1 MDKFLFG
8 LTAVFAK
15 MPDRVLRSKRL
26 VLIVL
31 TLVSIGMFYAMA
43 TRTVF
48 DLSSESFMQ
57 DESPAQIAL
66 DEFRRQFGSDRS
78 VFIIYKPTDGDVFS
92 TQSLTA
98 MQQLTLDLENW
109 QSLDP
114 AKFSSVDLDQLIHI
128 RRVKSLANIRLQ
140 ESVGDALLSG
150 RLLPKALPETAEDL
164 NSFKA
169 RAMAQPDYVSS
180 FYSKDGGYGGILV
193 QTDFGTVPIEGY
205 ESAVDIAGVELD
217 DSFSDFDVSF
227 DEEAVIQEVEYRDVD
242 PRDYLDFSDALGAVY
257 GQYDEQLMYYPVGE
271 PTIMSQMQD
280 VLEQLRILGFLM
292 VIIFAV
298 LLWVLFRSAS
308 ALVWSMV
315 TITLSVAWCW
325 GVTVLL
331 GVTLSSMIA
340 LTILLIFSVGIADCV
355 HVMSA
360 YFSFRR
366 EGIEHYAAL
375 TKSYEKVGLA
385 ILLTTVTTAAGIL
398 VLATSNLEPIRIFA
412 LMCAFGVVLAFFFT
426 IVLLP
431 ILLDLWHPTAV
442 TEKGSV
448 ADRLGDRWHALGN
461 GPKLVIALATA
472 TAIFAVL
479 GGMLGLFIN
488 TVIALTY
495 WIINAH
501 QQILARVP
509 TIIEGAPRLI
519 LAFFAIILALCIYGS
534 TKIVIDTNI
543 SGLFKDDH
551 PLAVAVN
558 VVDNNMAGSQ
568 DMEVMID
575 TKTVD
580 GMLDVELL
588 AAVDELQT
596 SLEERYP
603 NTIGRTYSLAN
614 IVKDTNQVMNDD
626 NPEFYRIPESNQA
639 VSQLLYLFNSANPE
653 DRRNLVSDDYSR
665 SHIAVTSRSMGSFG
679 YQQMFAEV
687 ELDIEARFAHLKT
700 AYPDL
705 EIVLTGTMATFMVV
719 SDEIARSQFN
729 GFALALVLISLI
741 MIITL
746 GSLRGGVMGMIPNA
760 IPAFLAFGLM
770 GLLGIPLDTDTLL
783 IAPVILGIAVDD
795 TIHFMTHYRVELTK
809 SKSISIALESAI
821 REVGQAVMFT
831 TMVIG
836 LGFAVLSFSDYLGMA
851 KVGFFGSLSIF
862 FALFCDLFLIPA
874 MIIIFKPS
882 FGVDNVDTRIDF
894 KGVTA

>member
-15 MPDRVLRSKRL
+15 MPNRVLRSKRL
-26 VLIVL
+26 VLVVL
-31 TLVSIGMFYAMA
+31 ALVSIGMFYAMA

-57 DESPAQIAL
+57 DESPAQMAL

-98 MQQLTLDLENW
+98 MQQLTSDLENW
-109 QSLDP
+109 QSLDR
-114 AKFSSVDLDQLIHI
+114 AKFPGVDLDQLIHI

-227 DEEAVIQEVEYRDVD
+227 DEAAVIQEVEYRDVD

-461 GPKLVIALATA
+461 VPKLVIALATA
-472 TAIFAVL
+472 TAIFIVL

-509 TIIEGAPRLI
+509 TIVEGAPRLI

-580 GMLDVELL
+580 GMLDVDLL
-588 AAVDELQT
+588 TAVDALQT
-596 SLEERYP
+596 SLEARYP

-626 NPEFYRIPESNQA
+626 NPEFYRIPNSNQA

-746 GSLRGGVMGMIPNA
+746 GSLRGGIMGMIPNA

-874 MIIIFKPS
+874 MIIVFKPS
-882 FGVDNVDTRIDF
+882 FGVENVDTRIDF

>member
-15 MPDRVLRSKRL
+15 MPNRVLRSKRL
-26 VLIVL
+26 VLVVL
-31 TLVSIGMFYAMA
+31 ALVSIGMFYAMA

-98 MQQLTLDLENW
+98 MQQLTSDLENW
-109 QSLDP
+109 QSLDR
-114 AKFSSVDLDQLIHI
+114 AKFPGVDLDQLIHI

-227 DEEAVIQEVEYRDVD
+227 DEAAVIQEVEYRDVD

-461 GPKLVIALATA
+461 VPKLVIALATA
-472 TAIFAVL
+472 TAIFIVL

-509 TIIEGAPRLI
+509 TIVEGAPRLI

-580 GMLDVELL
+580 GMLDVDLL
-588 AAVDELQT
+588 TAVDALQT
-596 SLEERYP
+596 SLEARYP

-626 NPEFYRIPESNQA
+626 NPEFYRIPNSNQA

-746 GSLRGGVMGMIPNA
+746 GSLRGGIMGMIPNA

-874 MIIIFKPS
+874 MIIVFKPS
-882 FGVDNVDTRIDF
+882 FGVENVDTRIDF

>member
-8 LTAVFAK
+8 LTAVFVK

-98 MQQLTLDLENW
+98 MQQLTSDLENW
-109 QSLDP
+109 QSLDR
-114 AKFSSVDLDQLIHI
+114 AKFQGVDLDQLIHI

-150 RLLPKALPETAEDL
+150 RLLPKALPETTEDL

-257 GQYDEQLMYYPVGE
+257 GQYDEQLTYYPVGE
-271 PTIMSQMQD
+271 PTILSQMQD

-461 GPKLVIALATA
+461 VPKLVIALATA
-472 TAIFAVL
+472 TAIFIVL

-509 TIIEGAPRLI
+509 TIVEGAPRLI

-580 GMLDVELL
+580 GMLDVDLL
-588 AAVDELQT
+588 TAVDALQT
-596 SLEERYP
+596 SLEARYP

-626 NPEFYRIPESNQA
+626 NPEFYRIPKSNQT

-746 GSLRGGVMGMIPNA
+746 GSLRGGIMGMIPNA

-874 MIIIFKPS
+874 MIIVFKPS
-882 FGVDNVDTRIDF
+882 FGVENVDTRIDF

>member
-109 QSLDP
+109 QSLDR
-114 AKFSSVDLDQLIHI
+114 AKFPGVDLDQLIHI

-227 DEEAVIQEVEYRDVD
+227 DEAAVIQEVEYRDVD

-257 GQYDEQLMYYPVGE
+257 GQYDEQLTYYPVGE

-292 VIIFAV
+292 VVIFAV

-385 ILLTTVTTAAGIL
+385 ILLTTVTTASGIL

-442 TEKGSV
+442 NEKGSV
-448 ADRLGDRWHALGN
+448 ADRLGDRWHALDN
-461 GPKLVIALATA
+461 VPKLVIALATA
-472 TAIFAVL
+472 TAIFIVL

-509 TIIEGAPRLI
+509 TIVEGAPRLI

-580 GMLDVELL
+580 GMLDVDLL
-588 AAVDELQT
+588 TAVDALQT
-596 SLEERYP
+596 SLEARYP

-626 NPEFYRIPESNQA
+626 NPEFYRIPNSNQA

-874 MIIIFKPS
+874 MIIVFKPS
-882 FGVDNVDTRIDF
+882 FGVENVDTRIDF

>member
-15 MPDRVLRSKRL
+15 MPNRVLRSKRL
-26 VLIVL
+26 VLVVL
-31 TLVSIGMFYAMA
+31 ALVSIGMFYAMA

-57 DESPAQIAL
+57 DESPAQMAL

-98 MQQLTLDLENW
+98 MQQLTSDLENW
-109 QSLDP
+109 QSLDR
-114 AKFSSVDLDQLIHI
+114 AKFPGVDLDQLIHI

-227 DEEAVIQEVEYRDVD
+227 DEAAVIQEVEYRDVD

-292 VIIFAV
+292 VVIFAV

-461 GPKLVIALATA
+461 VPKLVIALATA
-472 TAIFAVL
+472 TAIFIVL

-509 TIIEGAPRLI
+509 TIVEGAPRLI

-580 GMLDVELL
+580 GMLDVDLL
-588 AAVDELQT
+588 TAVDALQT
-596 SLEERYP
+596 SLEARYP

-626 NPEFYRIPESNQA
+626 NPEFYRIPKSNQA

-874 MIIIFKPS
+874 MIIVFKPS
-882 FGVDNVDTRIDF
+882 FGVENVDTRIDF

>member
-15 MPDRVLRSKRL
+15 MPNRVLRSKRL
-26 VLIVL
+26 VLVVL
-31 TLVSIGMFYAMA
+31 TLVSLGMFYAMA

-57 DESPAQIAL
+57 DESPAQMAL

-98 MQQLTLDLENW
+98 MQQLTSDLENW
-109 QSLDP
+109 QSLDR
-114 AKFSSVDLDQLIHI
+114 AKFPGVDLDQLIHI

-227 DEEAVIQEVEYRDVD
+227 DEAAVIQEVEYRDVD

-461 GPKLVIALATA
+461 VPKLVIALATA
-472 TAIFAVL
+472 TAIFIVL

-509 TIIEGAPRLI
+509 TIVEGAPRLI

-580 GMLDVELL
+580 GMLDVDLL
-588 AAVDELQT
+588 TAVDALQT
-596 SLEERYP
+596 SLEARYP

-626 NPEFYRIPESNQA
+626 NPEFYRIPNSNQA

-874 MIIIFKPS
+874 MIIVFKPS
-882 FGVDNVDTRIDF
+882 FGVENVDTRIDF

>member
-1 MDKFLFG
+1 
-8 LTAVFAK
+8 
-15 MPDRVLRSKRL
+15 
-26 VLIVL
+26 
-31 TLVSIGMFYAMA
+31 
-43 TRTVF
+43 
-48 DLSSESFMQ
+48 
-57 DESPAQIAL
+57 
-66 DEFRRQFGSDRS
+66 
-78 VFIIYKPTDGDVFS
+78 
-92 TQSLTA
+92 
-98 MQQLTLDLENW
+98 
-109 QSLDP
+109 
-114 AKFSSVDLDQLIHI
+114 
-128 RRVKSLANIRLQ
+128 
-140 ESVGDALLSG
+140 
-150 RLLPKALPETAEDL
+150 
-164 NSFKA
+164 
-169 RAMAQPDYVSS
+169 MAQPDYVSS

-227 DEEAVIQEVEYRDVD
+227 DEAAVIQEVEYRDVD

-257 GQYDEQLMYYPVGE
+257 GQYDEQLTYYPVGE
-271 PTIMSQMQD
+271 PTILSQMQD

-292 VIIFAV
+292 VVIFAV

-385 ILLTTVTTAAGIL
+385 ILLTTVTTASGIL

-442 TEKGSV
+442 NEKGSV
-448 ADRLGDRWHALGN
+448 ADRLGDRWHALDN
-461 GPKLVIALATA
+461 VPKLVIALATA
-472 TAIFAVL
+472 TAIFIVL

-509 TIIEGAPRLI
+509 TIVEGAPRLI

-580 GMLDVELL
+580 GMLDVDLL
-588 AAVDELQT
+588 TAVDALQT
-596 SLEERYP
+596 SLEARYP

-626 NPEFYRIPESNQA
+626 NPEFYRIPKSNQT

-760 IPAFLAFGLM
+760 IPAFLAFRYTTRYRHL
-770 GLLGIPLDTDTLL
+770 TDC
-783 IAPVILGIAVDD
+783 AG
-795 TIHFMTHYRVELTK
+795 Y
-809 SKSISIALESAI
+809 I
-821 REVGQAVMFT
+821 R
-831 TMVIG
+831 
-836 LGFAVLSFSDYLGMA
+836 D
-851 KVGFFGSLSIF
+851 
-862 FALFCDLFLIPA
+862 C
-874 MIIIFKPS
+874 
-882 FGVDNVDTRIDF
+882 R
-894 KGVTA
+894 

>member
-15 MPDRVLRSKRL
+15 MPNRVLRSKRL
-26 VLIVL
+26 VLVVL
-31 TLVSIGMFYAMA
+31 ALVSIGMFYAMA

-57 DESPAQIAL
+57 DESPAQMAL

-98 MQQLTLDLENW
+98 MQQLTSDLENW
-109 QSLDP
+109 QSLDR
-114 AKFSSVDLDQLIHI
+114 AKFQGVDLDQLIHI

-227 DEEAVIQEVEYRDVD
+227 DEAAVIQEVEYRDVD

-461 GPKLVIALATA
+461 VPKLVIALATA
-472 TAIFAVL
+472 TAIFIVL

-509 TIIEGAPRLI
+509 TIVEGAPRLI

-580 GMLDVELL
+580 GMLDVDLL
-588 AAVDELQT
+588 TAVDALQT
-596 SLEERYP
+596 SLEARYP

-626 NPEFYRIPESNQA
+626 NPEFYRIPNSNQA

-746 GSLRGGVMGMIPNA
+746 GSLRGGIMGMIPNA

-874 MIIIFKPS
+874 MIIVFKPS
-882 FGVDNVDTRIDF
+882 FGVENVDTRIDF

>member
-242 PRDYLDFSDALGAVY
+242 PRDYLDFSDALEAVY

-580 GMLDVELL
+580 GMLDVDLL

>member
-15 MPDRVLRSKRL
+15 MPNRVLRSKRL
-26 VLIVL
+26 VLVVL

-57 DESPAQIAL
+57 DESPAQMAL

-98 MQQLTLDLENW
+98 MQQLTSDLENW
-109 QSLDP
+109 QSLDR
-114 AKFSSVDLDQLIHI
+114 AKFQGVDLDQLIHI

-227 DEEAVIQEVEYRDVD
+227 DEAAVIQEVEYRDVD

-461 GPKLVIALATA
+461 VPKLVIALATA
-472 TAIFAVL
+472 TAIFIVL

-509 TIIEGAPRLI
+509 TIVEGAPRLI
-519 LAFFAIILALCIYGS
+519 LAFFAVILALCIYGS

-580 GMLDVELL
+580 GMLDVDLL
-588 AAVDELQT
+588 TAVDALQT
-596 SLEERYP
+596 SLEARYP

-626 NPEFYRIPESNQA
+626 NPEFYRIPNSNQA
-639 VSQLLYLFNSANPE
+639 VSQLLYLFNGANPE

-874 MIIIFKPS
+874 MIIVFKPS
-882 FGVDNVDTRIDF
+882 FGVENVDTRIDF

>member
-109 QSLDP
+109 QSLDRT
-114 AKFSSVDLDQLIHI
+114 KFPGVDLDQLIHI

-227 DEEAVIQEVEYRDVD
+227 DEAAVIQEVEYRDVD

-257 GQYDEQLMYYPVGE
+257 GQYDEQLTYYPVGE

-292 VIIFAV
+292 VVIFAV

-385 ILLTTVTTAAGIL
+385 ILLTTVTTASGIL

-431 ILLDLWHPTAV
+431 ILLDIWHPTAV
-442 TEKGSV
+442 NEKGSV
-448 ADRLGDRWHALGN
+448 ADRLGDRWHALDN
-461 GPKLVIALATA
+461 VPKLVIALATA
-472 TAIFAVL
+472 TAIFIVL

-509 TIIEGAPRLI
+509 TIVEGAPRLI

-580 GMLDVELL
+580 GMLDVDLL
-588 AAVDELQT
+588 TAVDALQT
-596 SLEERYP
+596 SLEARYP

-626 NPEFYRIPESNQA
+626 NPEFYRIPKSNQT

-874 MIIIFKPS
+874 MIIVFKPS
-882 FGVDNVDTRIDF
+882 FGVENVDTRIDF

>member
-109 QSLDP
+109 QSLDR
-114 AKFSSVDLDQLIHI
+114 AKFPGVDLDQLIHI

-227 DEEAVIQEVEYRDVD
+227 DEAAVIQEVEYRDVD

-257 GQYDEQLMYYPVGE
+257 GQYDEQLTYYPVGE
-271 PTIMSQMQD
+271 PTILSQMQD

-292 VIIFAV
+292 VVIFAV

-385 ILLTTVTTAAGIL
+385 ILLTTVTTASGIL

-442 TEKGSV
+442 NEKGSV
-448 ADRLGDRWHALGN
+448 ADRLGDRWHALDN
-461 GPKLVIALATA
+461 VPKLVIALATA
-472 TAIFAVL
+472 TAIFIVL

-509 TIIEGAPRLI
+509 TIVEGAPRLI

-580 GMLDVELL
+580 GMLDVDLL
-588 AAVDELQT
+588 TAVDALQT
-596 SLEERYP
+596 SLEARYP

-626 NPEFYRIPESNQA
+626 NPEFYRIPKSNQT

-874 MIIIFKPS
+874 MIIVFKPS
-882 FGVDNVDTRIDF
+882 FGVENVDTRIDF

>member
-26 VLIVL
+26 VLVVL
-31 TLVSIGMFYAMA
+31 ALVSIGMFYAMA

-57 DESPAQIAL
+57 DESPAQMAL

-98 MQQLTLDLENW
+98 MQQLTSDLENW
-109 QSLDP
+109 QSLDR
-114 AKFSSVDLDQLIHI
+114 AKFPGVDLDQLIHI

-227 DEEAVIQEVEYRDVD
+227 DEAAVIQEVEYRDVD

-461 GPKLVIALATA
+461 VPKLVIALATA
-472 TAIFAVL
+472 TAIFIVL

-509 TIIEGAPRLI
+509 TIVEGAPRLI

-580 GMLDVELL
+580 GMLDVDLL
-588 AAVDELQT
+588 TAVDALQT
-596 SLEERYP
+596 SLEARYP

-626 NPEFYRIPESNQA
+626 NPEFYRIPNSNQA

-874 MIIIFKPS
+874 MIIVFKPS
-882 FGVDNVDTRIDF
+882 FGVENVDTRIDF

>member
-15 MPDRVLRSKRL
+15 MPNRVLRSKRL
-26 VLIVL
+26 VLVVL
-31 TLVSIGMFYAMA
+31 ALVSIGMFYAMA

-57 DESPAQIAL
+57 DESPAQMAL

-98 MQQLTLDLENW
+98 MQQLTSDLENW
-109 QSLDP
+109 QSLDR
-114 AKFSSVDLDQLIHI
+114 AKFPGVDLDQLIHI

-227 DEEAVIQEVEYRDVD
+227 DEAAVIQEVEYRDVD

-461 GPKLVIALATA
+461 VPKLVIALATA
-472 TAIFAVL
+472 TAIFIVL

-509 TIIEGAPRLI
+509 TIVEGAPRLI

-580 GMLDVELL
+580 GMLDVDLL
-588 AAVDELQT
+588 TAVDALQT
-596 SLEERYP
+596 SLEARYP

-626 NPEFYRIPESNQA
+626 NPEFYRIPNSNQA

-746 GSLRGGVMGMIPNA
+746 GSIRGGVMGMIPNA

-874 MIIIFKPS
+874 MIIVFKPS
-882 FGVDNVDTRIDF
+882 FGVENVDTRIDF

>member
-8 LTAVFAK
+8 LTAVFAE

-109 QSLDP
+109 QSLDR
-114 AKFSSVDLDQLIHI
+114 AKFPGVDLDQLIHI

-227 DEEAVIQEVEYRDVD
+227 DEAAVIQEVEYRDVD

-257 GQYDEQLMYYPVGE
+257 GQYDEQLTYYPVGE
-271 PTIMSQMQD
+271 PTILSQMQD

-292 VIIFAV
+292 VVIFAV

-385 ILLTTVTTAAGIL
+385 ILLTTVTTASGIL

-442 TEKGSV
+442 NEKGSV

-461 GPKLVIALATA
+461 VPKLVIALATA
-472 TAIFAVL
+472 TAIFIVL

-509 TIIEGAPRLI
+509 TIVEGAPRLI

-580 GMLDVELL
+580 GMLDVDLL
-588 AAVDELQT
+588 TAVDALQT
-596 SLEERYP
+596 SLEARYP

-626 NPEFYRIPESNQA
+626 NPEFYRIPKSNQT

-746 GSLRGGVMGMIPNA
+746 GSLRGGIMGMIPNA

-874 MIIIFKPS
+874 MIIVFKPS
-882 FGVDNVDTRIDF
+882 FGVENVDTRIDF

>member
-15 MPDRVLRSKRL
+15 MPNRVLRSKRL
-26 VLIVL
+26 VLVVL
-31 TLVSIGMFYAMA
+31 ALVSIGMFYAMA

-57 DESPAQIAL
+57 DESPAQMAL

-98 MQQLTLDLENW
+98 MQQLTSDLENW
-109 QSLDP
+109 QSLDR
-114 AKFSSVDLDQLIHI
+114 AKFPGVDLDQLIHI

-227 DEEAVIQEVEYRDVD
+227 DEAAVIQEVEYRDVD

-461 GPKLVIALATA
+461 VPKLVIALATA
-472 TAIFAVL
+472 TAIFIVL

-509 TIIEGAPRLI
+509 TIVEGAPRLI

-580 GMLDVELL
+580 GMLDVDLL
-588 AAVDELQT
+588 TAVDALQT
-596 SLEERYP
+596 SLEARYP

-626 NPEFYRIPESNQA
+626 NPEFYRIPNSNQA

-874 MIIIFKPS
+874 MIIVFKPS
-882 FGVDNVDTRIDF
+882 FGVENVDTRIDF

>member
-109 QSLDP
+109 QSLDRT
-114 AKFSSVDLDQLIHI
+114 KFPGVDLDQLIHI

-227 DEEAVIQEVEYRDVD
+227 DEAAVIQEVEYRDVD

-257 GQYDEQLMYYPVGE
+257 GQYDEQLTYYPVGE

-385 ILLTTVTTAAGIL
+385 ILLTTVTTASGIL

-442 TEKGSV
+442 NEKGSV
-448 ADRLGDRWHALGN
+448 ADRLGDRWHALDN
-461 GPKLVIALATA
+461 VPKLVIALATA
-472 TAIFAVL
+472 TAIFIVL

-509 TIIEGAPRLI
+509 TIVEGAPRLI

-580 GMLDVELL
+580 GMLDVDLL
-588 AAVDELQT
+588 TAVDALQT
-596 SLEERYP
+596 SLEARYP

-626 NPEFYRIPESNQA
+626 NPEFYRIPKSNQT

-874 MIIIFKPS
+874 MIIVFKPS
-882 FGVDNVDTRIDF
+882 FGVENVDTRIDF

>member
-15 MPDRVLRSKRL
+15 MPNRVLRSKRL
-26 VLIVL
+26 VLVVL
-31 TLVSIGMFYAMA
+31 ALVSIGMFYAMA

-57 DESPAQIAL
+57 DESPAQMAL

-98 MQQLTLDLENW
+98 MQQLTSDLENW
-109 QSLDP
+109 QSLDR
-114 AKFSSVDLDQLIHI
+114 AKFPGVDLDQLIHI

-227 DEEAVIQEVEYRDVD
+227 DEAAVIQEVEYRDVD

-461 GPKLVIALATA
+461 VPKLVIALATA
-472 TAIFAVL
+472 TAIFIVL

-509 TIIEGAPRLI
+509 TIVEGAPRLI

-580 GMLDVELL
+580 GMLDVDLL
-588 AAVDELQT
+588 TAVDALQT
-596 SLEERYP
+596 SLEARYP

-626 NPEFYRIPESNQA
+626 NPEFYRIPKSNQA

-809 SKSISIALESAI
+809 SKSISIALKSAI

-874 MIIIFKPS
+874 MIIVFKPS
-882 FGVDNVDTRIDF
+882 FGVENVDTRIDF

>member
-15 MPDRVLRSKRL
+15 MPNRVLRSKRL
-26 VLIVL
+26 VLVVL
-31 TLVSIGMFYAMA
+31 ALVSIGMFYAMA

-98 MQQLTLDLENW
+98 MQQLTSDLENW
-109 QSLDP
+109 QSLDR
-114 AKFSSVDLDQLIHI
+114 AKFPGVDLDQLIHI

-227 DEEAVIQEVEYRDVD
+227 DEAAVIQEVEYRDVD

-461 GPKLVIALATA
+461 VPKLVIALATA
-472 TAIFAVL
+472 TAIFIVL

-509 TIIEGAPRLI
+509 TIVEGAPRLI

-580 GMLDVELL
+580 GMLDVDLL
-588 AAVDELQT
+588 TAVDALQT
-596 SLEERYP
+596 SLEARYP

-626 NPEFYRIPESNQA
+626 NPEFYRIPKSNQA

-746 GSLRGGVMGMIPNA
+746 GSIRGGVMGMIPNA

-874 MIIIFKPS
+874 MIIVFKPS
-882 FGVDNVDTRIDF
+882 FGVENVDTRIDF

>member
-15 MPDRVLRSKRL
+15 MPNRVLRSKRL
-26 VLIVL
+26 VLVVL
-31 TLVSIGMFYAMA
+31 ALVSIGMFYAMA

-57 DESPAQIAL
+57 DESPAQMAL

-98 MQQLTLDLENW
+98 MQQLTSDLENW
-109 QSLDP
+109 QSLDR
-114 AKFSSVDLDQLIHI
+114 AKFPGVDLDQLIHI

-227 DEEAVIQEVEYRDVD
+227 DEAAVIQEVEYRDVD

-461 GPKLVIALATA
+461 VPKLVIALATA
-472 TAIFAVL
+472 TAIFIVL

-509 TIIEGAPRLI
+509 TIVEGAPRLI

-580 GMLDVELL
+580 GMLDVDLL
-588 AAVDELQT
+588 TAVDALQT
-596 SLEERYP
+596 SLEARYP

-626 NPEFYRIPESNQA
+626 NPEFYRIPKSNQT

-874 MIIIFKPS
+874 MIIVFKPS
-882 FGVDNVDTRIDF
+882 FGVENVDTRIDF
-894 KGVTA
+894 KGVTT

>member
-15 MPDRVLRSKRL
+15 IPNRVLRSKRL

-92 TQSLTA
+92 IQSLTA

-109 QSLDP
+109 QSLDR
-114 AKFSSVDLDQLIHI
+114 AKFPGVDLDQLIHI

-292 VIIFAV
+292 VVIFAV

-385 ILLTTVTTAAGIL
+385 ILLTTVTTASGIL

-448 ADRLGDRWHALGN
+448 ADRLGDRWHALGTV
-461 GPKLVIALATA
+461 PKLVIALATA
-472 TAIFAVL
+472 TAIFIVL

-509 TIIEGAPRLI
+509 TIVEGAPRLI
-519 LAFFAIILALCIYGS
+519 LAFFAVILALCIYGS

-575 TKTVD
+575 TKMVD

-626 NPEFYRIPESNQA
+626 NPEFYRIPKSNQT

-665 SHIAVTSRSMGSFG
+665 SHISVTSRSMGSFG
-679 YQQMFAEV
+679 YQQMFSEV
-687 ELDIEARFAHLKT
+687 DLDVEARFAHLKT

-719 SDEIARSQFN
+719 SDEIAHSQFN

-874 MIIIFKPS
+874 MIIVFKPS
-882 FGVDNVDTRIDF
+882 FGVENVDTRIDF

>member
-15 MPDRVLRSKRL
+15 MPNRVLRSKRL
-26 VLIVL
+26 VLVVL
-31 TLVSIGMFYAMA
+31 ALVSIGMFYAMA

-57 DESPAQIAL
+57 DESPAQMAL

-98 MQQLTLDLENW
+98 MQQLTSDLENW
-109 QSLDP
+109 QSLDR
-114 AKFSSVDLDQLIHI
+114 AKFQGVDLDQLIHI

-227 DEEAVIQEVEYRDVD
+227 DEAAVIQEVEYRDVD

-461 GPKLVIALATA
+461 VPKLVIALATA
-472 TAIFAVL
+472 TAIFIVL

-509 TIIEGAPRLI
+509 TIVEGAPRLI
-519 LAFFAIILALCIYGS
+519 LAFFAVILALCIYGS

-580 GMLDVELL
+580 GMLDVDLL
-588 AAVDELQT
+588 TAVDALQT
-596 SLEERYP
+596 SLEARYP

-626 NPEFYRIPESNQA
+626 NPEFYRIPNSNQA

-746 GSLRGGVMGMIPNA
+746 GSLRGGIMGMIPNA

-874 MIIIFKPS
+874 MIIVFKPS
-882 FGVDNVDTRIDF
+882 FGVENVDTRIDF

>member
-8 LTAVFAK
+8 LTAVFAE
-15 MPDRVLRSKRL
+15 MPNRVLRSKRL

-109 QSLDP
+109 QSLDR
-114 AKFSSVDLDQLIHI
+114 AKFPGVDLDQLIHI

-509 TIIEGAPRLI
+509 TIVEGAPRLI

-626 NPEFYRIPESNQA
+626 NPEFYRIPKSNQA

-874 MIIIFKPS
+874 MIIVFKPS
-882 FGVDNVDTRIDF
+882 FGVENVDTRIDF

>member
-15 MPDRVLRSKRL
+15 MPNRVLRSKRL
-26 VLIVL
+26 VLVVL
-31 TLVSIGMFYAMA
+31 ALVSIGMFYAMA

-57 DESPAQIAL
+57 DESPAQMAL

-98 MQQLTLDLENW
+98 MQQLTSDLENW
-109 QSLDP
+109 QSLDR
-114 AKFSSVDLDQLIHI
+114 AKFPGVDLDQLIHI

-227 DEEAVIQEVEYRDVD
+227 DEAAVIQEVEYRDVD

-509 TIIEGAPRLI
+509 TIVEGAPRLI

-626 NPEFYRIPESNQA
+626 NPEFYRIPKSNQA

-836 LGFAVLSFSDYLGMA
+836 LGFAVLSFSDYLGIA

-874 MIIIFKPS
+874 MIIVFKPS
-882 FGVDNVDTRIDF
+882 FGVENVDTRIDF

>member
-92 TQSLTA
+92 TQSLAA

-109 QSLDP
+109 QSLDRT
-114 AKFSSVDLDQLIHI
+114 KFPGVDLDQLIHI

-205 ESAVDIAGVELD
+205 KSAVDIAGVELD

-227 DEEAVIQEVEYRDVD
+227 DEAAVIQEVEYRDVD

-257 GQYDEQLMYYPVGE
+257 GQYDEQLTYYPVGE
-271 PTIMSQMQD
+271 PTILSQMQD

-292 VIIFAV
+292 VVIFAV

-385 ILLTTVTTAAGIL
+385 ILLTTVTTASGIL

-442 TEKGSV
+442 NEKGSV

-461 GPKLVIALATA
+461 VPKLVIALATA
-472 TAIFAVL
+472 TAIFMVL

-509 TIIEGAPRLI
+509 TIVEGAPRLI

-580 GMLDVELL
+580 GMLDVDLL
-588 AAVDELQT
+588 TAVDALQT
-596 SLEERYP
+596 SLEARYP

-626 NPEFYRIPESNQA
+626 NPEFYRIPKSNQA

-746 GSLRGGVMGMIPNA
+746 GSLRGGIMGMIPNA

-836 LGFAVLSFSDYLGMA
+836 LGFAVLSFSDYLGIA

-874 MIIIFKPS
+874 MIIVFKPS
-882 FGVDNVDTRIDF
+882 FGVENVDTRIDF

>member
-15 MPDRVLRSKRL
+15 MPNRVLRSKRL
-26 VLIVL
+26 VLVVL
-31 TLVSIGMFYAMA
+31 ALVSIGMFYAMA

-57 DESPAQIAL
+57 DESPAQMAL

-98 MQQLTLDLENW
+98 MQQLTSDLENW
-109 QSLDP
+109 QSLDR
-114 AKFSSVDLDQLIHI
+114 AKFPGVDLDQLIHI

-227 DEEAVIQEVEYRDVD
+227 DEAAVIQEVEYRDVD

-385 ILLTTVTTAAGIL
+385 ILLTTVTTASGIL

-461 GPKLVIALATA
+461 VPKLVIALATA
-472 TAIFAVL
+472 TAIFIVL

-509 TIIEGAPRLI
+509 TIVEGAPRLI

-580 GMLDVELL
+580 GMLDVDLL
-588 AAVDELQT
+588 TAVDALQT
-596 SLEERYP
+596 SLEARYP

-626 NPEFYRIPESNQA
+626 NPEFYRIPNSNQA

-836 LGFAVLSFSDYLGMA
+836 LGFAVLSFSDYLGIA

-874 MIIIFKPS
+874 MIIVFKPS
-882 FGVDNVDTRIDF
+882 FGVENVDTRIDF

>member
-109 QSLDP
+109 QSLDRT
-114 AKFSSVDLDQLIHI
+114 KFPGVDLDQLIHI

-150 RLLPKALPETAEDL
+150 RLLPTALPETAEDL
-164 NSFKA
+164 NIFKA

-205 ESAVDIAGVELD
+205 KSAVDIAGVELD

-227 DEEAVIQEVEYRDVD
+227 DEAAVIQEVEYRDVD

-257 GQYDEQLMYYPVGE
+257 GQYDEQLTYYPVGE
-271 PTIMSQMQD
+271 PTILSQMQD

-292 VIIFAV
+292 VVIFAV

-385 ILLTTVTTAAGIL
+385 ILLTTVTTASGIL

-431 ILLDLWHPTAV
+431 ILLDIWHPTAV
-442 TEKGSV
+442 NEKGSV

-461 GPKLVIALATA
+461 VPKLVIALATA
-472 TAIFAVL
+472 TAIFIVL

-509 TIIEGAPRLI
+509 TIVEGAPRLI

-580 GMLDVELL
+580 GMLDVDLL
-588 AAVDELQT
+588 TAVDALQT
-596 SLEERYP
+596 SLEARYP

-626 NPEFYRIPESNQA
+626 NPEFYRIPKSNQT

-729 GFALALVLISLI
+729 GFSLALVLISLI

-874 MIIIFKPS
+874 MIIVFKPS
-882 FGVDNVDTRIDF
+882 FGVENVDTRIDF
-894 KGVTA
+894 TGVTA

>member
-109 QSLDP
+109 QSLDRT
-114 AKFSSVDLDQLIHI
+114 KFPGVDLDQLIHI

-227 DEEAVIQEVEYRDVD
+227 DEAAVIQEVEYRDVD

-257 GQYDEQLMYYPVGE
+257 GQYDEQLTYYPVGE

-292 VIIFAV
+292 VVIFAV

-385 ILLTTVTTAAGIL
+385 ILLTTVTTASGIL

-442 TEKGSV
+442 NEKGSV
-448 ADRLGDRWHALGN
+448 ADRLGDRWHALDN
-461 GPKLVIALATA
+461 VPKLVIALATA
-472 TAIFAVL
+472 TAIFIVL

-509 TIIEGAPRLI
+509 TIVEGSPRLI

-580 GMLDVELL
+580 GMLDVDLL
-588 AAVDELQT
+588 TAVDALQT
-596 SLEERYP
+596 SLEARYP

-626 NPEFYRIPESNQA
+626 NPEFYRIPKSNQT

-679 YQQMFAEV
+679 YQQMFSEV

-874 MIIIFKPS
+874 MIIVFKPS
-882 FGVDNVDTRIDF
+882 FGVENVDTRIDF

>member
-26 VLIVL
+26 VLVVL
-31 TLVSIGMFYAMA
+31 ALVSIGMFYAMA

-57 DESPAQIAL
+57 DESPAQMAL

-98 MQQLTLDLENW
+98 MQQLTSDLENW
-109 QSLDP
+109 QSLDR
-114 AKFSSVDLDQLIHI
+114 AKFPGVDLDQLIHI

-227 DEEAVIQEVEYRDVD
+227 DEAAVIQEVEYRDVD

-257 GQYDEQLMYYPVGE
+257 GQYDEQLTYYPVGE

-292 VIIFAV
+292 VVIFAV

-461 GPKLVIALATA
+461 VPKLVIALATA
-472 TAIFAVL
+472 TAIFIVL

-509 TIIEGAPRLI
+509 TIVEGAPRLI

-580 GMLDVELL
+580 GMLDVDLL
-588 AAVDELQT
+588 TAVDALQT
-596 SLEERYP
+596 SLEARYP

-626 NPEFYRIPESNQA
+626 NPEFYRIPKSNQT

-836 LGFAVLSFSDYLGMA
+836 LGFAVLSFSDYLGIA

-874 MIIIFKPS
+874 MIIVFKPS
-882 FGVDNVDTRIDF
+882 FGVENVDTRIDF

>member
-15 MPDRVLRSKRL
+15 MPNRVLRSKRL

-57 DESPAQIAL
+57 DESPAQMAL

-98 MQQLTLDLENW
+98 MQQLTSDLENW
-109 QSLDP
+109 QSLDR
-114 AKFSSVDLDQLIHI
+114 AKFPGVDLDQLIHI

-227 DEEAVIQEVEYRDVD
+227 DEAAVIQEVEYRDVD

-257 GQYDEQLMYYPVGE
+257 GQYDEQLTYYPVGE
-271 PTIMSQMQD
+271 PTILSQMQD

-461 GPKLVIALATA
+461 VPKLVIALATA
-472 TAIFAVL
+472 TAIFIVL

-509 TIIEGAPRLI
+509 TIVEGAPRLI

-580 GMLDVELL
+580 GMLDVDLL
-588 AAVDELQT
+588 TAVDALQT
-596 SLEERYP
+596 SLEARYP

-626 NPEFYRIPESNQA
+626 NPEFYRIPNSNQA

-874 MIIIFKPS
+874 MIIVFKPS
-882 FGVDNVDTRIDF
+882 FGVENVDTRIDF

>member
-48 DLSSESFMQ
+48 DLSSESFMR

-114 AKFSSVDLDQLIHI
+114 AQFLGVDLDQLIHI

-257 GQYDEQLMYYPVGE
+257 GQYDDQFEYYPVGE

-509 TIIEGAPRLI
+509 TIVEGAPRLI

-543 SGLFKDDH
+543 SGLFKEDH

-580 GMLDVELL
+580 GMLDAELL
-588 AAVDELQT
+588 VAVDELQT

>member
-15 MPDRVLRSKRL
+15 MPNRVLRSKRL
-26 VLIVL
+26 VLVVL
-31 TLVSIGMFYAMA
+31 ALVSIGMFYAMA

-57 DESPAQIAL
+57 DESPAQMAL

-109 QSLDP
+109 QSLDRT
-114 AKFSSVDLDQLIHI
+114 KFPDVDLDQLIHI

-227 DEEAVIQEVEYRDVD
+227 DEAAVIQEVEYRDVD

-257 GQYDEQLMYYPVGE
+257 GQYDEQLTYYPVGE
-271 PTIMSQMQD
+271 PTILSQMQD

-292 VIIFAV
+292 VVIFAV

-385 ILLTTVTTAAGIL
+385 ILLTTVTTASGIL
-398 VLATSNLEPIRIFA
+398 VLATSSLEPIRIFA

-461 GPKLVIALATA
+461 VPKLVIALATA
-472 TAIFAVL
+472 TAIFIVL

-509 TIIEGAPRLI
+509 TIVEGAPRLI

-580 GMLDVELL
+580 GMLDVDLL
-588 AAVDELQT
+588 TAVDALQT
-596 SLEERYP
+596 SLEARYP

-626 NPEFYRIPESNQA
+626 NPEFYRIPNSNQA

-874 MIIIFKPS
+874 MIIVFKPS
-882 FGVDNVDTRIDF
+882 FGVENVDTRIDF

>member
-15 MPDRVLRSKRL
+15 MPNRVLRSKRL
-26 VLIVL
+26 VLVVL
-31 TLVSIGMFYAMA
+31 ALVSIGMFYAMA

-57 DESPAQIAL
+57 DESPAQMAL

-98 MQQLTLDLENW
+98 MQQLTSDLENW
-109 QSLDP
+109 QSLDR
-114 AKFSSVDLDQLIHI
+114 AKFPGVDLDQLIHI

-227 DEEAVIQEVEYRDVD
+227 DEAAVIQEVEYRDVD

-461 GPKLVIALATA
+461 VPKLVIALATA
-472 TAIFAVL
+472 TAIFIVL

-509 TIIEGAPRLI
+509 TIVEGAPRLI

-580 GMLDVELL
+580 GMLDVDLL
-588 AAVDELQT
+588 TAVDALQT
-596 SLEERYP
+596 SLEARYP

-626 NPEFYRIPESNQA
+626 NPEFYRIPKSNQA

-874 MIIIFKPS
+874 MIIVFKPS
-882 FGVDNVDTRIDF
+882 FGVENVDTRIDF

>member
-1 MDKFLFG
+1 
-8 LTAVFAK
+8 
-15 MPDRVLRSKRL
+15 
-26 VLIVL
+26 
-31 TLVSIGMFYAMA
+31 
-43 TRTVF
+43 
-48 DLSSESFMQ
+48 
-57 DESPAQIAL
+57 
-66 DEFRRQFGSDRS
+66 
-78 VFIIYKPTDGDVFS
+78 
-92 TQSLTA
+92 
-98 MQQLTLDLENW
+98 
-109 QSLDP
+109 
-114 AKFSSVDLDQLIHI
+114 
-128 RRVKSLANIRLQ
+128 
-140 ESVGDALLSG
+140 
-150 RLLPKALPETAEDL
+150 
-164 NSFKA
+164 
-169 RAMAQPDYVSS
+169 
-180 FYSKDGGYGGILV
+180 
-193 QTDFGTVPIEGY
+193 
-205 ESAVDIAGVELD
+205 
-217 DSFSDFDVSF
+217 
-227 DEEAVIQEVEYRDVD
+227 
-242 PRDYLDFSDALGAVY
+242 
-257 GQYDEQLMYYPVGE
+257 
-271 PTIMSQMQD
+271 
-280 VLEQLRILGFLM
+280 
-292 VIIFAV
+292 
-298 LLWVLFRSAS
+298 
-308 ALVWSMV
+308 
-315 TITLSVAWCW
+315 
-325 GVTVLL
+325 
-331 GVTLSSMIA
+331 MIA

-509 TIIEGAPRLI
+509 TIVEGAPRLI

-626 NPEFYRIPESNQA
+626 NPEFYRIPKSNQA

-874 MIIIFKPS
+874 MIIVFKPS
-882 FGVDNVDTRIDF
+882 FGVENVDTRIDF

>member
-92 TQSLTA
+92 TQSLAA

-109 QSLDP
+109 QSLDRT
-114 AKFSSVDLDQLIHI
+114 KFPGVDLDQLIHI

-227 DEEAVIQEVEYRDVD
+227 DEAAVIQEVEYRDVD

-257 GQYDEQLMYYPVGE
+257 GQYDEQLTYYPVGE
-271 PTIMSQMQD
+271 PTILSQMQD

-292 VIIFAV
+292 VVIFAV

-385 ILLTTVTTAAGIL
+385 ILLTTVTTASGIL

-442 TEKGSV
+442 NEKGSV
-448 ADRLGDRWHALGN
+448 ADRLGDRWHALDN
-461 GPKLVIALATA
+461 VPKLVIALATA
-472 TAIFAVL
+472 TAIFIVL

-509 TIIEGAPRLI
+509 TIVEGAPRLI

-580 GMLDVELL
+580 GMLDVDLL
-588 AAVDELQT
+588 TAVDALQT
-596 SLEERYP
+596 SLEARYP

-626 NPEFYRIPESNQA
+626 NPEFYRIPKSNQT

-874 MIIIFKPS
+874 MIIVFKPS
-882 FGVDNVDTRIDF
+882 FGVENVDTRIDF

>member
-15 MPDRVLRSKRL
+15 MPNRVLRSKRL
-26 VLIVL
+26 VLVVL
-31 TLVSIGMFYAMA
+31 ALVSIGMFYAMA

-98 MQQLTLDLENW
+98 MQQLTSDLENW
-109 QSLDP
+109 QSLDR
-114 AKFSSVDLDQLIHI
+114 AKFPGVDLDQLIHI

-227 DEEAVIQEVEYRDVD
+227 DEAAVIQEVEYRDVD

-448 ADRLGDRWHALGN
+448 ADRLGDRWHALDN
-461 GPKLVIALATA
+461 VPKLVIALATA
-472 TAIFAVL
+472 TAIFIVL

-509 TIIEGAPRLI
+509 TIVEGAPRLI

-580 GMLDVELL
+580 GMLDVDLL
-588 AAVDELQT
+588 TAVDALQT
-596 SLEERYP
+596 SLEARYP

-626 NPEFYRIPESNQA
+626 NPEFYRIPNSNQA

-874 MIIIFKPS
+874 MIIVFKPS
-882 FGVDNVDTRIDF
+882 FGVENVDTRIDF

>member
-15 MPDRVLRSKRL
+15 MPNRVLRSKRL
-26 VLIVL
+26 VLVVL
-31 TLVSIGMFYAMA
+31 ALVSIGMFYAMA

-109 QSLDP
+109 QSLDR
-114 AKFSSVDLDQLIHI
+114 AKFPGVDLDQLIHI

-227 DEEAVIQEVEYRDVD
+227 DEAAVIQEVEYRDVD

-257 GQYDEQLMYYPVGE
+257 GQYDEQLTYYPVGE

-292 VIIFAV
+292 VVIFAV

-385 ILLTTVTTAAGIL
+385 ILLTTVTTASGIL

-442 TEKGSV
+442 NEKGSV

-461 GPKLVIALATA
+461 VPKLVIALATA
-472 TAIFAVL
+472 TAIFIVL

-509 TIIEGAPRLI
+509 TIVEGAPRLI

-580 GMLDVELL
+580 GMLDVDLL
-588 AAVDELQT
+588 TAVDALQT
-596 SLEERYP
+596 SLEARYP

-626 NPEFYRIPESNQA
+626 NPEFYRIPKSNQA

-874 MIIIFKPS
+874 MIIVFKPS
-882 FGVDNVDTRIDF
+882 FGVENVDTRIDF

>member
-15 MPDRVLRSKRL
+15 MPNRVLRSKRL
-26 VLIVL
+26 VLVVL
-31 TLVSIGMFYAMA
+31 ALVSIGMFYAMA

-57 DESPAQIAL
+57 DESPAQMAL

-98 MQQLTLDLENW
+98 MQQLTSDLENW
-109 QSLDP
+109 QSLDR
-114 AKFSSVDLDQLIHI
+114 AKFPGVDLDQLIHI

-227 DEEAVIQEVEYRDVD
+227 DEAAVIQEVEYRDVD

-461 GPKLVIALATA
+461 VPKLVIALATA
-472 TAIFAVL
+472 TAIFIVL

-509 TIIEGAPRLI
+509 TIVEGAPRLI

-580 GMLDVELL
+580 GMLDVDLL
-588 AAVDELQT
+588 TAVDALQT
-596 SLEERYP
+596 SLEARYP

-614 IVKDTNQVMNDD
+614 IVKDTNQVMNGD
-626 NPEFYRIPESNQA
+626 NPEFYRIPNSNQA

-874 MIIIFKPS
+874 MIIVFKPS
-882 FGVDNVDTRIDF
+882 FGVENVDTRIDF